1 MDLYNPHS
9 VFAALKNRPDDVLEI
24 VLSEHGGST
33 AWADVKAKAL
43 ELGISLSE
51 KKRANE
57 NSRREGSYAQVVEKK
72 SISLELLMKKQEK
85 QGFWIA
91 LDSLQDP
98 NNVGSI
104 FRTAAFFGSNGIIM
118 TKNRASPM
126 SSVVY
131 DVASGGVEAVAFSI
145 ETNLSR
151 SLQKMKDQGLWILG
165 TSEHAQKNLTELKK
179 DRPWVIVVGNE
190 ENGIHQNVLQQCDE
204 LVAIKA
210 KTDYPVT
217 SLNVAI
223 ASAIVAAQLA

>member
-33 AWADVKAKAL
+33 AWADVKTKAL

-51 KKRANE
+51 KKRTNE

-72 SISLELLMKKQEK
+72 PISLELLMNKQEK

-131 DVASGGVEAVAFSI
+131 DVASG
-145 ETNLSR
+145 
-151 SLQKMKDQGLWILG
+151 
-165 TSEHAQKNLTELKK
+165 
-179 DRPWVIVVGNE
+179 
-190 ENGIHQNVLQQCDE
+190 
-204 LVAIKA
+204 
-210 KTDYPVT
+210 
-217 SLNVAI
+217 
-223 ASAIVAAQLA
+223 